1 MMMLHYE
8 KGTFLKLTVGLYI
21 LYPDL
26 HGITRL
32 GATISYV
39 ARDPDPD
46 NCTITHL
53 IGKEKWI
60 HVNRSNIPRNN
71 QQPSNKRTTTSSC
84 R

>member
-1 MMMLHYE
+1 MYVL
-8 KGTFLKLTVGLYI
+8 L

-26 HGITRL
+26 HDITRP
-32 GATISYV
+32 GATQSPYIE

-46 NCTITHL
+46 NYTITHL

-71 QQPSNKRTTTSSC
+71 QTNKQPTKYNSSC